1 MIRALLLRRI
11 WLLGNNIT
19 SSLIL
24 SFLFPMIIFIFTN
37 LAFRNILVDGKY
49 DIEFDTW
56 IYPSMVFLVSVYS
69 IIPSIFRDLFDL
81 RIHKKVLTYLSLTP
95 FSKRFL
101 ISSFL
106 MVSLVEGIIMSLIS
120 LLLYSFII
128 PYPFSLVETLALF
141 LYLSIFILFLGN
153 IFITVAIL
161 SDKSAT
167 YFISIFIIVFFIL
180 FGSGLVI
187 ALPFFP
193 PSINNILLI
202 LPIVMIVDAMQSYLF
217 SGFINWSLTLIPIFF
232 SIGLLI
238 INSILLRKKLRQ

>member
-19 SSLIL
+19 SIVIL

-37 LAFRNILVDGKY
+37 LAFRKILVGGIY
-49 DIEFDTW
+49 DIKFDTW
-56 IYPSMVFLVSVYS
+56 IYPSMVFLVSGFS
-69 IIPSIFRDLFDL
+69 IIPSIFRDVFDL

-101 ISSFL
+101 ILSL
-106 MVSLVEGIIMSLIS
+106 LVVSITEGIIMCLVS

-128 PYPFSLVETLALF
+128 PYPFSSVETLALIF
-141 LYLSIFILFLGN
+141 YLSIFILLLGN
-153 IFITVAIL
+153 IFITVSIL

-167 YFISIFIIVFFIL
+167 IFASIFIIVFFIL

-187 ALPFFP
+187 AIPFYP
-193 PSINNILLI
+193 TSISNILSI
-202 LPIVMIVDAMQSYLF
+202 LPIVMIVNAMQSYLF
-217 SGFINWSLTLIPIFF
+217 SGFINWPLTLVSILF

-238 INSILLRKKLRQ
+238 INSILLRRKLRQ

>member
-24 SFLFPMIIFIFTN
+24 SFLFPMTIFIFTN
-37 LAFRNILVDGKY
+37 LAFRKILVNGIY
-49 DIEFDTW
+49 DIKFDTW
-56 IYPSMVFLVSVYS
+56 IYPSMVFLVSGFS

-81 RIHKKVLTYLSLTP
+81 RIHKKVLTYLSLSP

-106 MVSLVEGIIMSLIS
+106 VVSITEGIIMAIIS

-128 PYPFSLVETLALF
+128 PYPFNLVETLALVF
-141 LYLSIFILFLGN
+141 YLSIFIMYLGN
-153 IFITVAIL
+153 VFITVSIL

-167 YFISIFIIVFFIL
+167 FFVSIFIMIFFIL

-193 PSINNILLI
+193 PSINNILSL
-202 LPIVMIVDAMQSYLF
+202 LPNVMIVSAMQSYLF
-217 SGFINWSLTLIPIFF
+217 SGFVNWPITLIPILL
-232 SIGLLI
+232 SLGLLI
-238 INSILLRKKLRQ
+238 INSSLLRKKLRQ